1 MDLPVSTTVM
11 LKLLGVTESNN
22 MTKYIYKSNRE
33 AFLSWDIWVHTF
45 GSLEEIDLHHS
56 LDGDPEAKEKL
67 YQKWLKDQDIIQ
79 RTTEV
84 DGVVTQT
91 MYWNWD

>member
-1 MDLPVSTTVM
+1 MPVSTTA
-11 LKLLGVTESNN
+11 LPKHLGVTESNI
-22 MTKYIYKSNRE
+22 MIKYIYKSNKE
-33 AFLSWDIWVHTF
+33 AFLSWDIWVSTF

-79 RTTEV
+79 LITEV
-84 DGVVTQT
+84 DDVVTQT
-91 MYWNWD
+91 MNWNWD

>member
-1 MDLPVSTTVM
+1 MSILVM
-11 LKLLGVTESNN
+11 LNKVGVTEIND

-84 DGVVTQT
+84 DGEITQT
-91 MYWNWD
+91 IEWNWD